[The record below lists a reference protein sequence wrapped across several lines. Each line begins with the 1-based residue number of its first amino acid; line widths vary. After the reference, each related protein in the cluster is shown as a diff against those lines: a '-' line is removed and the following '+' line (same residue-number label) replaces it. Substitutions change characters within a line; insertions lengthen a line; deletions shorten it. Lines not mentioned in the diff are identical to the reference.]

1 MSVGQQKLLTGALSY
16 NLRILA
22 FQDRFDGVEFLA
34 RQSEI
39 LQGADGIFDLG
50 DFARA
55 NQC

>member
-1 MSVGQQKLLTGALSY
+1 MSVGQQKLLTDALSY